1 MQAAVRFGVKL
12 HSFPFFFAMS
22 VNITL
27 HMRQGANGKAARLSS
42 TRKRAGCECVNSG
55 GFLGIRGALAG
66 IAPDL
71 VCLIMGVKQDK
82 EA

>member
-1 MQAAVRFGVKL
+1 MERPQGYRALGSELGV
-12 HSFPFFFAMS
+12 S
-22 VNITL
+22 
-27 HMRQGANGKAARLSS
+27 
-42 TRKRAGCECVNSG
+42 CVNSG

>member
-1 MQAAVRFGVKL
+1 
-12 HSFPFFFAMS
+12 
-22 VNITL
+22 
-27 HMRQGANGKAARLSS
+27 MRQGANGKATRLSS

-66 IAPDL
+66 RAPDL